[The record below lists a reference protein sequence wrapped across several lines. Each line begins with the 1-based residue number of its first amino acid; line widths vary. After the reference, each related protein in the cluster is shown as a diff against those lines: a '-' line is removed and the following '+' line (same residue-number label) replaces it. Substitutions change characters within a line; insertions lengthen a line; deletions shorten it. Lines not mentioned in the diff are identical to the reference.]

1 MGLDFCGIRGRLQ
14 ERLERR
20 RVRVVFALLNLMRLI
35 IVKLGPKDQKEK
47 FAAEW
52 ATHDQKTGEKWE
64 ALHRKALH
72 ELVGLALSQWAGM
85 EELLI
90 GITGLLLRTSE
101 FWKVGTIMYSIVS
114 FPVWLG
120 IIDDLFLLE
129 PRYITLK
136 PKWNKLSNRLRG
148 LKETRDRLAHHTL
161 YSGDK
166 AATEAGDTSLR
177 PGRFDI
183 RQKVQKYQ
191 PLDYDQISKFIDH
204 TGKVQD
210 DLRALLNAMTAI
222 LTHETSQQKSS
233 EPTPDQPPQ

>member
-1 MGLDFCGIRGRLQ
+1 
-14 ERLERR
+14 
-20 RVRVVFALLNLMRLI
+20 
-35 IVKLGPKDQKEK
+35 
-47 FAAEW
+47 
-52 ATHDQKTGEKWE
+52 
-64 ALHRKALH
+64 
-72 ELVGLALSQWAGM
+72 M

>member
-1 MGLDFCGIRGRLQ
+1 MGSAAPKGI
-14 ERLERR
+14 
-20 RVRVVFALLNLMRLI
+20 A
-35 IVKLGPKDQKEK
+35 
-47 FAAEW
+47 
-52 ATHDQKTGEKWE
+52 
-64 ALHRKALH
+64 

-90 GITGLLLRTSE
+90 GIAGLLLRTSE
-101 FWKVGTIMYSIVS
+101 FWKVGTITYSIVS
-114 FPVWLG
+114 FPVWLSV
-120 IIDDLFLLE
+120 IDDLFLLE
-129 PRYITLK
+129 PRYIALK
-136 PKWNKLSNRLRG
+136 PKWNKLSHRLRG

-204 TGKVQD
+204 TGTIQD
-210 DLRALLNAMTAI
+210 DLRTLLNTMTAI
-222 LTHETSQQKSS
+222 LTHDSWSRLS
-233 EPTPDQPPQ
+233 EQIFRVDKWSLCRG